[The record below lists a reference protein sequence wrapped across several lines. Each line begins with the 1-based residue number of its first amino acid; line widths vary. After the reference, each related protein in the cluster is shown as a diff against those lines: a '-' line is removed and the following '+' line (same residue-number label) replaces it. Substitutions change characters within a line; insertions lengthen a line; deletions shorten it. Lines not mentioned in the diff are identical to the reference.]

1 MGTEEF
7 PVSSIVLLLET
18 LLKLNT
24 GTKMALKFGLVLGE
38 LSVSAIRGGGF
49 LFALWDW
56 PKFRKILYSVFQN

>member
-49 LFALWDW
+49 LFAL
-56 PKFRKILYSVFQN
+56 